1 MSKTGDAN
9 STETFES
16 IDLNRL
22 VISKPVASALSK
34 GSQNMYIGSC
44 DRTPFKFQL
53 SSPKTMVTP
62 SVLFVPEAQ
71 PATPTRI
78 SMGISISN
86 KNTDML
92 DFWKKLDGMMINHMV
107 LHSKEFLKTPH
118 TYEEVA
124 SKFTSAL
131 RTKEGFDPYL
141 KVRFDTAKD
150 ARTPFSCCCANITSK
165 KFAPIDW
172 RELRLG
178 DSLICIV
185 NLGMIYCVNGRI
197 GYTVDMSSAMK
208 YARAPP
214 KAFPF
219 VLNNHAD
226 DEEQVPAFKQCSYDD
241 LWQQETTSEIVSS
254 DHDAPVDD
262 FDDSDHPSIEYMEHC
277 VKKQK
282 TGKDEVQSASNT

>member
-1 MSKTGDAN
+1 MVNIGDAN
-9 STETFES
+9 PTETFE
-16 IDLNRL
+16 IVDLNRL
-22 VISKPVASALSK
+22 VISKPVTSALNK

-53 SSPKTMVTP
+53 SSPTTLVTP
-62 SVLFVPEAQ
+62 SVLFAPEAQ
-71 PATPTRI
+71 PANPSRI

-86 KNTDML
+86 KNTDIL
-92 DFWKKLDGMMINHMV
+92 DFWKKLDVMMINHVV
-107 LHSKEFLKTPH
+107 LHSKEFLKTVH
-118 TYEEVA
+118 TYEEVE

-131 RTKEGFDPYL
+131 RKKEGFDPYL

-172 RELRLG
+172 HDMRLG
-178 DSLICIV
+178 DSIICIV

-219 VLNNHAD
+219 VLNNHVD
-226 DEEQVPAFKQCSYDD
+226 NEDQVPVFKQCSYDD
-241 LWQQETTSEIVSS
+241 LWQHESAADLSSPDTTIDEFE
-254 DHDAPVDD
+254 DNDRPA
-262 FDDSDHPSIEYMEHC
+262 IEYMEHC
-277 VKKQK
+277 AKKQK
-282 TGKDEVQSASNT
+282 IGKEEVQSPLNS